1 MGPCTTAW
9 FHSDWSS
16 KVGPTLLTNLP
27 SLVTAPQATL
37 SQPVQ
42 HSLDKLC
49 SWPSLGTQ
57 RSVEKKKKS
66 TFTPVILVLGRLGQP
81 GLLSEFQ
88 VI

>member
-57 RSVEKKKKS
+57 RSVEKKKIYIHTRYFS
-66 TFTPVILVLGRLGQP
+66 TWEAGPAWAT
-81 GLLSEFQ
+81 
-88 VI
+88 